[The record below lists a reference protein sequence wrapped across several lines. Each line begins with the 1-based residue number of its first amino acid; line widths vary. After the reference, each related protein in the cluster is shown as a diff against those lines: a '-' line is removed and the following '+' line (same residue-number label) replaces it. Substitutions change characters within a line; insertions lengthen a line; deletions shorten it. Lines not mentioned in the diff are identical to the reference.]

1 MIEAKLLKGFLD
13 YSGAEAMNREQ
24 VIAQLTQG
32 FKQSGYS
39 PLETPVL
46 EYAEILMGKL
56 GDEGD
61 KLMYHF
67 KDHGERHIAMKYDH
81 TVSFARFFAKNFSNL
96 AMPYKRYQIGPSF
109 RADKPQKGRN
119 RQFHQVDIDIIGTE
133 SIHSDIDIVS
143 LVLNSLNKLGLENY
157 TLKINDRAL
166 VDSIFDGIGIDHD
179 KKAAAFTALDKL
191 EKIGI
196 DKVKELLYTAGI
208 SKQKTQQLAELL
220 DFQGSN
226 QEILSHLQGYATARL
241 EQIVRTLENIGLAD
255 KVQIDLGI
263 VRGLDYY
270 TGIVFETFHNDK
282 SIGSFGSGG
291 RYDDLCNLF
300 CKQNFSGIGYSFG
313 LDRLILAMDNE
324 DLLDDKVSDTK
335 VLVTV
340 YGPETYLNS
349 LAVLKQL
356 HEASICA
363 EISIVEEKLA
373 KQMRYADRKG
383 IPYVMVLGPEEIESQ
398 KVVLKNM
405 QTGKQEA
412 IDLSTAVQQLST
424 N

>member
-24 VIAQLTQG
+24 VMAKLVQG
-32 FKQSGYS
+32 FKKSGYS
-39 PLETPVL
+39 PLETPIL
-46 EYAEILMGKL
+46 EYAEILMGKF
-56 GDEGD
+56 GEEGD

-81 TVSFARFFAKNFSNL
+81 TVSFARFFAKNFSKL
-96 AMPYKRYQIGPSF
+96 ALPYKRYQVGPSF
-109 RADKPQKGRN
+109 RADKPQKGRL
-119 RQFHQVDIDIIGTE
+119 RQFHQIDIDIIGTE

-143 LVLNSLNKLGLENY
+143 LTLQSLQNLGLENFV
-157 TLKINDRAL
+157 LKINDRAL

-191 EKIGI
+191 EKIGVE
-196 DKVKELLYTAGI
+196 KVKELLYTAGI
-208 SKQKTQQLAELL
+208 SKQKTQALCDLL
-220 DFQGSN
+220 DFKGSN
-226 QEILSHLQGYATARL
+226 QEILAHLEGYATARL
-241 EQIVRTLENIGLAD
+241 AQIVRTLENIGLAE
-255 KVQIDLGI
+255 KVQIDLSI

-313 LDRLILAMDNE
+313 LDRLLLAMQNE
-324 DLLDDKVSDTK
+324 DLLDDKVSDSK

-340 YGPETYLNS
+340 YGPDTYLNS
-349 LAVLKQL
+349 LAALKEL
-356 HEASICA
+356 HAAGISA
-363 EISIVEEKLA
+363 EVSLVEEKLA

-405 QTGKQEA
+405 QTGEQEVL
-412 IDLSTAVQQLST
+412 DLSAAFSRLS
-424 N
+424 